1 MTRAAIVTK
10 LLTWLGLV
18 LLIMVPA
25 AWAQCVGSNDDE
37 GAAAVKFS
45 PEAAATFNKRCTACH
60 TYGKGIKVGPD
71 LKGVNERRKRDFL
84 LKFIHASSVVI
95 KSGDPTATALF
106 AQFKQQRMPD
116 WTDLSDKQ
124 IVDILDYIEIG
135 GPDIK
140 PADERNAETATAAE
154 TQTGRQ
160 LFYGEKRLK
169 CGAQACATCHSLAGA
184 GMRGGNLGPDL
195 TNVYFHYQDLALTA
209 FLRHPCFSW
218 VAGSSDPYLTTKE
231 SFALKAFLRSIASPP
246 GSGQHQ
252 GAIIRRSIEEKAANR
267 SLTERASAT
276 TANNAGGGNH
286 Q

>member
-1 MTRAAIVTK
+1 
-10 LLTWLGLV
+10 
-18 LLIMVPA
+18 MVPA
-25 AWAQCVGSNDDE
+25 AWAQSAASAVSSDNDDE

-124 IVDILDYIEIG
+124 IGDILDYIGIG

-140 PADERNAETATAAE
+140 PADERNAETATPAE
-154 TQTGRQ
+154 TQAGRQ

-169 CGAQACATCHSLAGA
+169 YGAQACATCHSLAGA

-218 VAGSSDPYLTTKE
+218 VSGSSDPYLTTKE
-231 SFALKAFLRSIASPP
+231 SFALKAFLRSIASAP

-252 GAIIRRSIEEKAANR
+252 GALIRRSIEERAANR
-267 SLTERASAT
+267 SLTEQASAT